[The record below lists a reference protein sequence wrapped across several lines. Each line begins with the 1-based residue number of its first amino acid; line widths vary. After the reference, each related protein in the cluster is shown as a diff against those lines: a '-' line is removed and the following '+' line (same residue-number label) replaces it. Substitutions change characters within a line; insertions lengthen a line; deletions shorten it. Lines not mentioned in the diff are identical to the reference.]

1 MNKPTISR
9 CFKLLDDGF
18 SLITVGENKVP
29 NFAWK
34 KCQTKPYQKDEFE
47 KVYNYSGGK
56 EFINKSTGEVT
67 EIKPSVGIGI
77 VTGYNNVEVI
87 DIDLK
92 VLATLKDQQD
102 FWNEYTTYL
111 RESIDDF
118 DSKFVIYK
126 TVNNGYHIIYK
137 CATIKGNTKIA
148 KLQGMQEAIIESRGT
163 GGYVWIYDNQVSKTG
178 YDNVQEISEKDRDLL
193 WEISRS
199 FNYVEQQPEQP
210 KDVIKEYRKKEADIT
225 PWEDFN
231 RQTRVWDLICHE
243 FTIVKKLSDKLII
256 RRHGATSVSSGSIF
270 LNDNKMYLFSTG
282 TQYPNQK
289 PLSPFDIYAIKNH
302 YGDFKKTAKD
312 LYQKNYG
319 SRHVKEDAMKKD
331 VVLHEKTEEQL
342 PSDIQFPIDV
352 LTEDVKKYLLLCNK
366 ALNSNIDYMGC
377 SFLWLLSLIIGNSIK
392 VRVKGGWIESG
403 VVWISLVGEAGI
415 GKTPSI
421 SRIIYPLERINNK
434 EIKKYIKQSKQYE
447 AYMCLDKKEKQNNEE
462 VKKPSKTQII
472 VSDFTIEAITDLH
485 EESKNAVGVFC
496 DELAGWY
503 KDMNKY
509 RAGSDLEFW
518 LSSWSNK
525 GIAMNRKTAKSS
537 FVESPILP
545 VLGGIQPKILVQ
557 FFTEEN
563 KDNGFIDRML
573 TTYPDAKVDEY
584 NEDDLSEEIIQWYS
598 DYVVN
603 FYNIIKQKVIQ
614 YDPDGEIKSH
624 IIPLSDGANKLWIE
638 VFNKITSY
646 QNSDSENEYMK
657 SMYPKQKSY
666 IPRFALL
673 LNALYS
679 YEDDSNSIDY
689 ISEKAMAGAIKLSE
703 YFVLMAKKHKLN
715 SIEFSEVKKVVVQNE
730 NKSTKEK
737 IHEIL
742 RKDPATKVAYI
753 SSILGVSRKTV
764 YQYINELKEKL

>member
-1 MNKPTISR
+1 MNKPTLSR

-29 NFAWK
+29 NFSWK
-34 KCQTKPYQKDEFE
+34 NLQTSQISKDDFKRRYE
-47 KVYNYSGGK
+47 YNGG
-56 EFINKSTGEVT
+56 ETYVDKSTGEII
-67 EIKPSVGIGI
+67 EKKPTVGVGIA
-77 VTGYNNVEVI
+77 TGYNNIEVI

-92 VLATLKDQQD
+92 VLPTLKDQQD
-102 FWNEYTTYL
+102 FWNEYTMYL

-118 DSKFVIYK
+118 DTKFVIYK

-137 CATIKGNTKIA
+137 CAKLAGNVKIA
-148 KLQGMQEAIIESRGT
+148 KLQGIKEAIIESRGI
-163 GGYVWIYDNQVSKTG
+163 GGYVWIYDNQVSKNG
-178 YDNVQEISEKDRDLL
+178 YDNVQEISEKDRELL

-210 KDVIKEYRKKEADIT
+210 KEIVREYRKSENDIT

-231 RQTRVWDLICHE
+231 NQTRVLDLISNE
-243 FTIVKKLSDKLII
+243 FSIVKKLSDKIII
-256 RRHGATSVSSGSIF
+256 RRHGAKSASSGSIF
-270 LNDNKMYLFSTG
+270 TKDNKMFLFSTG
-282 TQYPNQK
+282 TIYPNEK
-289 PLSPFDIYAIKNH
+289 PLSPFDIYAIKN
-302 YGDFKKTAKD
+302 YSGDFRRAASD
-312 LYQKNYG
+312 LYSKNYG
-319 SRHVKEDAMKKD
+319 SRHVKEVKIE
-331 VVLHEKTEEQL
+331 VVKEKTSEDL
-342 PSDIQFPIDV
+342 PSEIRFPLDIFPQSIQ
-352 LTEDVKKYLLLCNK
+352 KYMTLCNQT
-366 ALNSNIDYMGC
+366 LNSNIDYMGC
-377 SFLWLLSLIIGNSIK
+377 SFLWLLSLIIGNSLK
-392 VRVKGGWIESG
+392 VKVKGGWIESA
-403 VVWISLVGEAGI
+403 VVWISLVGEPGI

-421 SRIIYPLERINNK
+421 SRIIYPLEKINNN
-434 EIKKYIKQSKQYE
+434 EIKKYIKNAKLYEQYM
-447 AYMCLDKKEKQNNEE
+447 ALDKKEKQNNEE
-462 VKKPSKTQII
+462 VKKPRKSQII

-485 EESKNAVGVFC
+485 EENKNAVGVFC

-573 TTYPDAKVDEY
+573 TTFPDAKVEEY
-584 NEDDLSEEIIQWYS
+584 NEKDLSDDVVAWYN
-598 DYVVN
+598 DYIVN
-603 FYNIIKQKVIQ
+603 FYNKIKYNIIEL
-614 YDPDGEIKSH
+614 DPDGEINSW
-624 IIPLSDGANKLWIE
+624 IIPFSEEAKKLWINI
-638 VFNKITSY
+638 FNEITSY
-646 QNSDSENEYMK
+646 QNSDNENEYMK

-673 LNALYS
+673 LNTLYH
-679 YEDDSNSIDY
+679 YDDPENNQLNH
-689 ISEKAMAGAIKLSE
+689 ISEKAMEGAIKLSK

-715 SIEFSEVKKVVVQNE
+715 TIEYSEVKKVAAMNE

-737 IHEIL
+737 ISEIL
-742 RKDPATKVAYI
+742 KKDPTAKVAFI
-753 SSILGVSRKTV
+753 SSVLGVSKKTV
-764 YQYINELKEKL
+764 YQHINDLKK

>member
-9 CFKLLDDGF
+9 CYKLLDDGF

-29 NFAWK
+29 NFSWK
-34 KCQTKPYQKDEFE
+34 RCQSSQLSKSDFLKQ
-47 KVYNYSGGK
+47 YNYSGGK
-56 EFINKSTGEVT
+56 EYVDKSTGEIIEV
-67 EIKPSVGIGI
+67 KPTVGIGI
-77 VTGYNNVEVI
+77 VTGFNNIEVI

-92 VLATLKDQQD
+92 VLPTLKDQQD
-102 FWNEYTTYL
+102 FWSEYTGYL

-118 DSKFVIYK
+118 DTKFVIYK
-126 TVNNGYHIIYK
+126 TVNNGYHIIYR
-137 CATIKGNTKIA
+137 CVTIAGNIKIA
-148 KLQGMQEAIIESRGT
+148 KLQGIKEAIIESRGI
-163 GGYVWIYDNQVSKTG
+163 GGYVWIYDNQVSKNG
-178 YDNVQEISEKDRDLL
+178 YDNVQEISEKDRELL

-210 KDVIKEYRKKEADIT
+210 KEIIKQFRKLDTDVT

-231 RQTRVWDLICHE
+231 NQTRIWDLISNE
-243 FTIVKKLSDKLII
+243 FSIVKKLSDKLII
-256 RRHGATSVSSGSIF
+256 RRHGAKSASSGSIF
-270 LNDNKMYLFSTG
+270 TSDNKMYLFSTG
-282 TQYPNQK
+282 TIYPNEK
-289 PLSPFDIYAIKNH
+289 PLSPFDIYAIKN
-302 YGDFKKTAKD
+302 YSGDFRRAASD
-312 LYQKNYG
+312 LYSKNYG
-319 SRHVKEDAMKKD
+319 SRHVKE
-331 VVLHEKTEEQL
+331 VEIPSLQEKTTEEA
-342 PSDIQFPIDV
+342 PSEIVFPIDIFP
-352 LTEDVKKYLLLCNK
+352 DDIKNYFLLCKNT
-366 ALNSNIDYMGC
+366 LNSNIDYMGC
-377 SFLWLLSLIIGNSIK
+377 SFLWLLSLIIGNSLK
-392 VRVKGGWIESG
+392 VRVKGGWVESA

-421 SRIIYPLERINNK
+421 SRVIYPLEKINNR
-434 EIKKYIKQSKQYE
+434 EIKKYIKNSRLYE
-447 AYMCLDKKEKQNNEE
+447 AYNDLDKKEKQNNEE
-462 VKKPSKTQII
+462 VKKPSKSQMI

-573 TTYPDAKVDEY
+573 TAFPDAIVDEY
-584 NEDDLSEEIIQWYS
+584 NENELSEDIQNWYN
-598 DYVVN
+598 DYIVN
-603 FYNIIKQKVIQ
+603 FYNTIKNDFVI
-614 YDPDGEIKSH
+614 YDPDGEI
-624 IIPLSDGANKLWIE
+624 LSKVVPFSEGAKNKWIK
-638 VFNKITSY
+638 VFNEITGY
-646 QNSDSENEYMK
+646 QNSDNENEYMK

-673 LNALYS
+673 LNTLYA
-679 YEDDSNSIDY
+679 YDDTTTSISE
-689 ISEKAMAGAIKLSE
+689 ISEKAMDGAIQLSR

-715 SIEFSEVKKVVVQNE
+715 TMEYAEVKKVAVQND

-737 IHEIL
+737 IEEML
-742 RKDPATKVAYI
+742 KKDPKTKVAFI
-753 SSILGVSRKTV
+753 STILGVSKKTV
-764 YQYINELKEKL
+764 YQYINELKK

>member
-9 CFKLLDDGF
+9 CYKLLDDGF

-29 NFAWK
+29 NFLWK
-34 KCQTKPYQKDEFE
+34 RCQSSQLSKSDFLKQYD
-47 KVYNYSGGK
+47 YSGGK
-56 EFINKSTGEVT
+56 EYVDKSTGEYIEV
-67 EIKPSVGIGI
+67 KPTVGIGI
-77 VTGYNNVEVI
+77 VTGYNNIEVI

-92 VLATLKDQQD
+92 VLPTLKDQQD
-102 FWNEYTTYL
+102 FWNEYTMYL

-118 DSKFVIYK
+118 DTKFVIYK
-126 TVNNGYHIIYK
+126 TVNNGYHIIYR
-137 CATIKGNTKIA
+137 CSTIGGNVKIA
-148 KLQGMQEAIIESRGT
+148 KLQGIKEAIIESRGK
-163 GGYVWIYDNQVSKTG
+163 GGYVWIYDNQVSKNG

-210 KDVIKEYRKKEADIT
+210 KEIIKEFRKSDTDIT

-231 RQTRVWDLICHE
+231 NQNRIWDLICNE
-243 FTIVKKLSDKLII
+243 FSIVKKLSDKIII
-256 RRHGATSVSSGSIF
+256 RRHGAKSASSGSIF
-270 LNDNKMYLFSTG
+270 TKDNKMYLFSTG
-282 TQYPNQK
+282 TIYPNEK
-289 PLSPFDIYAIKNH
+289 PLSPFDIYAIKN
-302 YGDFKKTAKD
+302 YSGDFRRAASD
-312 LYQKNYG
+312 LYSKNYG
-319 SRHVKEDAMKKD
+319 SRHVKD
-331 VVLHEKTEEQL
+331 VEIPKAQEKTIEEI
-342 PSDIQFPIDV
+342 PSDIAFPIDIFP
-352 LTEDVKKYLLLCNK
+352 ESIKNYILLCKNT
-366 ALNSNIDYMGC
+366 LNSNIDYMGC
-377 SFLWLLSLIIGNSIK
+377 SFLWLLSLIIGNSLK
-392 VRVKGGWIESG
+392 VRVKGGWIESA

-421 SRIIYPLERINNK
+421 SRVIYPLEKINNR
-434 EIKKYIKQSKQYE
+434 EIKKYIKNLKLYE
-447 AYMCLDKKEKQNNEE
+447 AYNDLDKKEKQNNEE
-462 VKKPSKTQII
+462 VKRPSKSQMI

-545 VLGGIQPKILVQ
+545 VLGGIQPKILTQ

-573 TTYPDAKVDEY
+573 TTFPDAIVENY
-584 NEDDLSEEIIQWYS
+584 NEDDLSDEIMTWYN

-603 FYNIIKQKVIQ
+603 FYNTIKNDFVI
-614 YDPDGEIKSH
+614 YDPDGEI
-624 IIPLSDGANKLWIE
+624 LSKVVPFSEGAKNKWIK
-638 VFNKITSY
+638 VFNEITSY

-673 LNALYS
+673 LNTLYA
-679 YEDDSNSIDY
+679 YDDTTTSINE
-689 ISEKAMAGAIKLSE
+689 ISEKAMDGAIELSK

-715 SIEFSEVKKVVVQNE
+715 TIEYAEVKKVAGKNE
-730 NKSTKEK
+730 DKSTKEK
-737 IHEIL
+737 IIEIL
-742 RKDPATKVAYI
+742 KKDPNAKAAFI
-753 SSILGVSRKTV
+753 SSILGVSKKTV
-764 YQYINELKEKL
+764 YQYINEIKGK

>member
-9 CFKLLDDGF
+9 CYKLLDDGF

-29 NFAWK
+29 NFPWK
-34 KCQTKPYQKDEFE
+34 KYQTSQISKNDFKRLYE
-47 KVYNYSGGK
+47 YNSG
-56 EFINKSTGEVT
+56 ETYVDKSTGEIIEKRAT
-67 EIKPSVGIGI
+67 VGIGI
-77 VTGYNNVEVI
+77 ATGYNNIEVI

-92 VLATLKDQQD
+92 VLPTLKDQQD
-102 FWNEYTTYL
+102 FWNEYTMYL

-118 DSKFVIYK
+118 DTKFVIYK
-126 TVNNGYHIIYK
+126 TVNNGYHIIYRCSK
-137 CATIKGNTKIA
+137 ISGNIKIA
-148 KLQGMQEAIIESRGT
+148 KLQGIKEAIIESRGQ
-163 GGYVWIYDNQVSKTG
+163 GGYVWIYDNQVSKNG

-210 KDVIKEYRKKEADIT
+210 KEIVREYRKSENDIT

-231 RQTRVWDLICHE
+231 NQNRVWDLISNE
-243 FTIVKKLSDKLII
+243 FSIVKKLSDKIII
-256 RRHGATSVSSGSIF
+256 RRHGATSASSGSIF
-270 LNDNKMYLFSTG
+270 TKDNKMFLFSTG
-282 TQYPNQK
+282 TIYPNEK
-289 PLSPFDIYAIKNH
+289 PLSPFDIYAIKN
-302 YGDFKKTAKD
+302 YSGDFKKAASD
-312 LYQKNYG
+312 LYSKNYG
-319 SRHVKEDAMKKD
+319 SRHVKGVEIPT
-331 VVLHEKTEEQL
+331 VQEKTIEEI
-342 PSDIQFPIDV
+342 PSDIVFPIDIFP
-352 LTEDVKKYLLLCNK
+352 ESIKNYILLCKNT
-366 ALNSNIDYMGC
+366 LNSNIDYMGC
-377 SFLWLLSLIIGNSIK
+377 SFLWLLSLIIGNSLK
-392 VRVKGGWIESG
+392 VRVKGGWIESA

-421 SRIIYPLERINNK
+421 SRVIYPLEKINNR
-434 EIKKYIKQSKQYE
+434 EIKKYIKNLKLYE
-447 AYMCLDKKEKQNNEE
+447 AYNDLDKKEKQNNEE
-462 VKKPSKTQII
+462 VKRPSKSQMI

-545 VLGGIQPKILVQ
+545 VLGGIQPKILTQ

-573 TTYPDAKVDEY
+573 TTFPDAIVENY
-584 NEDDLSEEIIQWYS
+584 NEDDLSDEIMTWYN

-603 FYNIIKQKVIQ
+603 FYNTIKNDFVI
-614 YDPDGEIKSH
+614 YDPDGEI
-624 IIPLSDGANKLWIE
+624 LSKVVPFSEGAKNKWIK
-638 VFNKITSY
+638 VFNEITSY

-673 LNALYS
+673 LNTLYA
-679 YEDDSNSIDY
+679 YDDTTTSINE
-689 ISEKAMAGAIKLSE
+689 ISEKAMDGAIELSK

-715 SIEFSEVKKVVVQNE
+715 TIEYAEVKKVAGKNE
-730 NKSTKEK
+730 DKSTKEK
-737 IHEIL
+737 IIEIL
-742 RKDPATKVAYI
+742 KKDPNAKAAFI
-753 SSILGVSRKTV
+753 SSILGVSKKTV
-764 YQYINELKEKL
+764 YQYINEIKGK